1 MKHSNTLVKQINPSK
16 PSVLVR
22 SYSPYGDGALLERDV
37 EIGVVLVLD
46 FLRARNAP
54 QKLVP
59 GLRIKSAEG
68 FRYFTLRAG
77 GGCSLLEK
85 LSGGWGVGDQGIG
98 GRGPSLDFWLEPRRR
113 TRAKDFQFV

>member
-37 EIGVVLVLD
+37 EIGLVLVLD

-54 QKLVP
+54 PKLVP

-85 LSGGWGVGDQGIG
+85 LSGGWG
-98 GRGPSLDFWLEPRRR
+98 GR
-113 TRAKDFQFV
+113 V